1 MKVADYIFRFSTFK
15 HQNDGLCR
23 VRVFVS
29 SNGTVFVLVT
39 DIGQFGTG
47 ALVSHNIER
56 IRQQLS
62 ARGFVPPEC
71 QFIEHYELGYVR
83 DSTFLLVYFDADNR
97 PSWIETDIERIAEL
111 LECDELELSKPT
123 ASEPRLVEDAVRLKN
138 QINPFYDFPWSGSP
152 DVTKRKL
159 EIIAG
164 QIPKSII
171 SALIDNGSGEQVL
184 QRILK
189 QDLSLIAEV
198 FAFPE
203 DEYICFSE
211 FPVGEGQVDFAL
223 FTGQSW
229 MDVVLIEVKGA
240 DYYLVNRNSYGNFA
254 SKFNEAVK
262 QIQGRLA
269 TIYNDGLTKFRDQ
282 VHSLRA
288 RAETGERVYNA
299 FLGPVSSLGVDPEKG
314 INVRFIV
321 IGGRTRDDL
330 EESKQ
335 RQNFERTFVPPL
347 KIETWDTWL
356 RKLRRD

>member
-1 MKVADYIFRFSTFK
+1 
-15 HQNDGLCR
+15 
-23 VRVFVS
+23 
-29 SNGTVFVLVT
+29 
-39 DIGQFGTG
+39 
-47 ALVSHNIER
+47 
-56 IRQQLS
+56 
-62 ARGFVPPEC
+62 
-71 QFIEHYELGYVR
+71 
-83 DSTFLLVYFDADNR
+83 
-97 PSWIETDIERIAEL
+97 
-111 LECDELELSKPT
+111 
-123 ASEPRLVEDAVRLKN
+123 
-138 QINPFYDFPWSGSP
+138 
-152 DVTKRKL
+152 VTKRKL

-164 QIPKSII
+164 QISKALM
-171 SALIDNGSGEQVL
+171 SALIDNGSNEQAL

-198 FAFPE
+198 YAHPE

-223 FTGQSW
+223 FTGRSW

-240 DYYLVNRNSYGNFA
+240 DYYILNRNSYGNFA
-254 SKFNEAVK
+254 SKLNEAVK

-269 TIYNDGLTKFRDQ
+269 TIYNDGLRKFQHQ
-282 VHSLRA
+282 VHLLRA
-288 RAETGERVYNA
+288 RAETGERVHNA
-299 FLGPVSSLGVDPEKG
+299 FLGPKSNLEVDPEKG

>member
-1 MKVADYIFRFSTFK
+1 
-15 HQNDGLCR
+15 
-23 VRVFVS
+23 
-29 SNGTVFVLVT
+29 
-39 DIGQFGTG
+39 
-47 ALVSHNIER
+47 
-56 IRQQLS
+56 
-62 ARGFVPPEC
+62 
-71 QFIEHYELGYVR
+71 
-83 DSTFLLVYFDADNR
+83 
-97 PSWIETDIERIAEL
+97 
-111 LECDELELSKPT
+111 
-123 ASEPRLVEDAVRLKN
+123 
-138 QINPFYDFPWSGSP
+138 
-152 DVTKRKL
+152 VTKRKL

-164 QIPKSII
+164 QIPKALI
-171 SALIDNGSGEQVL
+171 SALIDNGSNEQAL

-198 FAFPE
+198 YAFPE
-203 DEYICFSE
+203 DEYLCFSE

-223 FTGQSW
+223 FTGRSW

-240 DYYLVNRNSYGNFA
+240 DYYLLNRNSYGNFA

-269 TIYNDGLTKFRDQ
+269 TIYNDGLKKFQHQ
-282 VHSLRA
+282 VYMLKA
-288 RAETGERVYNA
+288 RAEAGERVYNA
-299 FLGPVSSLGVDPEKG
+299 FLGPMSNLGVDPEKG
-314 INVRFIV
+314 VNVRFVV

>member
-1 MKVADYIFRFSTFK
+1 
-15 HQNDGLCR
+15 
-23 VRVFVS
+23 
-29 SNGTVFVLVT
+29 VT
-39 DIGQFGTG
+39 DIGQLGTG
-47 ALVSHNIER
+47 ALVNYNIER

-62 ARGFVPPEC
+62 ARGFVLPEC
-71 QFIEHYELGYVR
+71 QFIEHYEPYDPNYIVGR
-83 DSTFLLVYFDADNR
+83 GSTFHLVYFDADNR

-138 QINPFYDFPWSGSP
+138 QIDPFYDFPWSRSP

-159 EIIAG
+159 EIIDG
-164 QIPKSII
+164 QISKALM
-171 SALIDNGSGEQVL
+171 SALIDNGSNEQAL

-198 FAFPE
+198 YAFPE

-223 FTGQSW
+223 FTGRSW

-240 DYYLVNRNSYGNFA
+240 DYYILNRNSYGNFA

-269 TIYNDGLTKFRDQ
+269 TIYNDGLRKFQHQ
-282 VHSLRA
+282 VHLLRA
-288 RAETGERVYNA
+288 RAEIGERVHNA
-299 FLGPVSSLGVDPEKG
+299 FLGPKSNLEVDPEKG